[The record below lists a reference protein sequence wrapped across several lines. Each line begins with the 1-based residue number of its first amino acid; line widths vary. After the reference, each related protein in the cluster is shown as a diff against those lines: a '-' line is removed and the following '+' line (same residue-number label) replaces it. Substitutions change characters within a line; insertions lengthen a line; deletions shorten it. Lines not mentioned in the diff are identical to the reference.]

1 MKKEKQPYTVQFESE
16 KEVQI
21 RTQISKI
28 KKETGMSK
36 KRIATEYML
45 AGIESKKN
53 FNQSVA

>member
-21 RTQISKI
+21 RAQISKI